1 MKGNQWSI
9 RVPVGGG
16 RLTSHDSHHRVQRFP
31 SQQKQPID
39 FSRNYGNL
47 LETDKDFWRFWMPW
61 VEEASFISRWFCQFF
76 QKNHHTSTSS
86 RLSPMWASMI
96 LNVACAKED
105 ATSFFYFPLD
115 VFFFSPHLWKSNVL
129 SGVAFQVRFY
139 LLVDSLEL
147 TFWGARIKWW
157 RHMNFGFIWNGEDI
171 RNSSRCVDVDWD
183 FGWENWGTHLK
194 KKSTFFLLQKR
205 APKRWKIQVKML
217 VSVDISHRLFNH
229 GISPWFGGWLLV
241 GSYCWWTKSYRSWR
255 SSSWWSLRLRG
266 PWFFVAFPFV
276 IRGPSPWIPF
286 SMISLT

>member
-115 VFFFSPHLWKSNVL
+115 VFFFFSPPLKVQRFKRSSFPGSVL
-129 SGVAFQVRFY
+129 FVG
-139 LLVDSLEL
+139 
-147 TFWGARIKWW
+147 
-157 RHMNFGFIWNGEDI
+157 GFI
-171 RNSSRCVDVDWD
+171 
-183 FGWENWGTHLK
+183 GTYFLGCTNKMVKTYEFWLHLK
-194 KKSTFFLLQKR
+194 WRRHTKFIKMRWCWLRLWVRKLGNPSEEKKHIFFTSKKSTKKGGRF
-205 APKRWKIQVKML
+205 RWKCWFRWTYPTGCSTMGFLHGL
-217 VSVDISHRLFNH
+217 V
-229 GISPWFGGWLLV
+229 V
-241 GSYCWWTKSYRSWR
+241 GCW
-255 SSSWWSLRLRG
+255 
-266 PWFFVAFPFV
+266 
-276 IRGPSPWIPF
+276 
-286 SMISLT
+286 